1 MNIIIS
7 GITGE
12 LGTSI
17 FDQFN
22 DENNKIFGFYH
33 SNDKQANLLQEL
45 AKSTGCNLFLF
56 KGDIADFEF
65 LQLSIKQIFKNCE
78 RIDLL
83 VNNAGKNIDS
93 LFINMSLADWTE
105 VLKTNLFSN
114 IYLTELLLE
123 KHDDF
128 KIVNIV
134 SVSAVYGREGQ
145 VNYAA
150 SKGGVIGY
158 SKLLSSRSDTS
169 VQVINVA
176 PGMINSSM
184 VNEVPKKS
192 VETFLNYTSKKKLG
206 EPSDISEF
214 VYYYANSKS
223 DYLVNTTIKID
234 GGFLR

>member
-1 MNIIIS
+1 MNII

-12 LGTSI
+12 IGTSI
-17 FDQFN
+17 FEQFN
-22 DENNKIFGFYH
+22 NEKNKIFGFYR
-33 SNDKQANLLQEL
+33 SNDNQANSLQKL
-45 AKSTGCNLFLF
+45 AKSTGCDLVLF

-65 LQLSIKQIFKNCE
+65 LQLSIKQIFKDCE
-78 RIDLL
+78 KIDLL
-83 VNNAGKNIDS
+83 VNNAGRNIDS
-93 LFINMSLADWTE
+93 LFINMSLTDWTE

-123 KHDDF
+123 RQDDF
-128 KIVNIV
+128 KILNIV

-158 SKLLSSRSDTS
+158 SKLLSSRSDRS

-184 VNEVPKKS
+184 VNQVPKTS
-192 VETFLNYTSKKKLG
+192 IDTFLNYTSKKKLG
-206 EPSDISEF
+206 AASDISEF

-223 DYLVNTTIKID
+223 DYLANTTIKID